1 MNAEKHYKTLEFD
14 KILLQLQKK
23 TFCEKN
29 ETLSFEDLLCPSADE
44 AREALA
50 RTDEMYTLLL
60 RYGDPGVGR
69 VSDLAG
75 GLLPLLEQ
83 GVCLT
88 VRELALSG
96 GDLLALGAVPGPQ
109 MGRLQR
115 ALLEGVW
122 TGRAA
127 NTRASL
133 EPLARALLEEEA
145 PLP

>member
-69 VSDLAG
+69 VSDLSR
-75 GLLPLLEQ
+75 PL
-83 GVCLT
+83 
-88 VRELALSG
+88 
-96 GDLLALGAVPGPQ
+96 
-109 MGRLQR
+109 
-115 ALLEGVW
+115 
-122 TGRAA
+122 
-127 NTRASL
+127 TRADKGGVLSIK
-133 EPLARALLEEEA
+133 ELLGVR
-145 PLP
+145 